1 MQRAAIGVRMHS
13 GWGAVVA
20 VTGKPGT
27 VEVIDRKRIVVTD
40 EKIPGAKQPYH
51 FAKTLGLSEAEKHLA
66 KCAGVSERLALAAVR
81 DLVGE
86 LKGRDYRVVAA
97 AVLLASGRPVPPLAE
112 ILASHALIHTA
123 EGEFFRRVLWKD
135 ASGWRFASRGFES
148 ASSKR
153 NPKHNSG
160 SERYSCDGRSQTW
173 GRLSAR
179 PGRRIRKLRLS
190 PRGWFSQPGQFNAVW
205 MRG

>member
-1 MQRAAIGVRMHS
+1 M
-13 GWGAVVA
+13 A

-66 KCAGVSERLALAAVR
+66 KCARVSERLALAAVR

-86 LKGRDYRVVAA
+86 LKSRDSRVVGA
-97 AVLLASGRPVPPLAE
+97 AVLLASGRPLPPLAE

-123 EGEFFRRVLWKD
+123 EGEFFRRVLWE
-135 ASGWRFASRGFES
+135 GC
-148 ASSKR
+148 
-153 NPKHNSG
+153 
-160 SERYSCDGRSQTW
+160 ERLEIRVT
-173 GRLSAR
+173 
-179 PGRRIRKLRLS
+179 RIRERELEEKSEAQFGKRATQLRRKIANLGKTLGP
-190 PRGWFSQPGQFNAVW
+190 PRTQDQKTAVLAAW
-205 MRG
+205 MVLAGGAV